1 MISLFIVDL
10 DFVTLQLF
18 FANSHTHTH
27 NETKGMFDQ
36 VDIDD
41 PSQFITDSEQE
52 AEPQDPN
59 THVAMAEWKSKSSI
73 WLELAGSRSHISQ

>member
-1 MISLFIVDL
+1 
-10 DFVTLQLF
+10 
-18 FANSHTHTH
+18 
-27 NETKGMFDQ
+27 MFDQ